1 MFPEDPHVRGTP
13 VSSHHRYQVPLYLSP
28 HVQVAFLMS
37 RKSPVATKEQAKT
50 RRVEPVLL
58 ELLARVGEFV
68 ALISSNAAVVDAAIA
83 GITT

>member
-1 MFPEDPHVRGTP
+1 
-13 VSSHHRYQVPLYLSP
+13 
-28 HVQVAFLMS
+28 MS